1 MSDALDRLSALDP
14 RQRAELERKVRA
26 RQAALTTVARGNDE
40 HESAPL
46 SPGQRR
52 MWFLDRLGPE
62 FPAYT
67 IVAGWR
73 VDGDLDTAALHAAFS
88 AVVERH
94 PMLRTAFRETD
105 GEPRQYVRPFVEDLP
120 LVVEDL
126 SGMASEEWH
135 AATQRVTRQE
145 AQHRF
150 DLARGPLIRLRLL
163 RMSAEEHRLIIS
175 AHHIALDGWS
185 LALVVSDLLR
195 AYGEAVAGRVV
206 TWDPL
211 PATYA
216 DFLQRSGHDDDAHL
230 DYWRRALDGMPQSL
244 ELPTDRSRASRL
256 GFPAARVTFWLD
268 EDLTGAL
275 RDLAGSL
282 RGTLFTV
289 LLAGWQAL
297 LSRYTGSQDVP
308 VGTPISIRPGA
319 DFDGVVG
326 LFLNTLVMRGDLSG
340 DPSFATL
347 VRRTTERAFAGFE
360 HRDFPFER
368 LVDQLAE
375 SRDLAHNPLFQ
386 VMMVLQNTPPAL
398 DAAGGLRL
406 VPLDMAPQTAKFDLN
421 LQMTEVGGRL
431 RCDLDHAA
439 DLFDSGR
446 MSRLVG
452 HYRHLLTHAVAEPGR
467 PVSELPLLTLEEQAL
482 LSAWDR
488 TDERAPYRSLPHR
501 FQDAVRAHPGR
512 PAVCFEGA
520 WLTYGELADRVERL
534 AGRLRMAG
542 VGTDTV
548 VGVCLPRGLD
558 LVVALHAVHAAGG
571 AFLPL
576 EPHYPARRLSFMAS
590 DARVVAVVTLAE
602 HVAVFDGTAVR
613 VLRPDEEPDQ
623 EPAEVPERDHVRA
636 DPPPDALAYVIYTS
650 GSTGVPKGVGVS
662 HQAIANRLDWM
673 QRFFPLGPAD
683 RVLQKT
689 PASFDVSVWELFWPF
704 TAGAALVLAAPE
716 GHRDSG
722 YLVDLMARARVTT
735 VHFVPSMLAAFC
747 EEPHVGDRLGDLR
760 RVFASGEALSADLAA
775 RCLDALPHVEL
786 HNLYGPTEAAVDVT
800 WQPLRGL
807 SPHTAVPIGEPVP
820 GTRIEI
826 LDSAAGRVPLGV
838 PGELCIAG
846 LQLARGYVG
855 RPGLTAERFVPDP
868 YGPPGS
874 RLYRTGDL
882 ARRRS
887 SGAIDFLGRLDHQV
901 KIHGFRIELGEVEAA
916 LAEQPEV
923 RAAAVLAQG
932 DRLIAYLVTAAT
944 VDWAAR
950 LRDRLPA
957 HMIPAHYR
965 RLDRLPVTSN
975 GKLDRAALPH
985 FVAQPPAVPGERPAD
1000 GTEQLIAEIWRAA
1013 LGLAEVG
1020 PDDDFFTVG
1029 GDSIRSLKVISRLRR
1044 AGLEVTLAD
1053 LFRHRTPRQLSREL
1067 SRRPTTA
1074 PHDHPSPPAGAFGL
1088 LSPADAARIAG
1099 QNGEDQ

>member
-14 RQRAELERKVRA
+14 RQRAELERKLHARRA
-26 RQAALTTVARGNDE
+26 ARTAVTDRGGEDD
-40 HESAPL
+40 AVPL

-52 MWFLDRLGPE
+52 MWFLDQLGPD

-73 VDGDLDTAALHAAFS
+73 VDGTLDRTALHTAFR
-88 AVVERH
+88 AVVDRH
-94 PMLRTAFRETD
+94 PMLRTVFAEVD
-105 GEPRQYVRPFVEDLP
+105 GEPRQHVRPSAGDLP
-120 LVVEDL
+120 LMYEDL
-126 SGMASEEWH
+126 SGLASEEWH
-135 AATQRVTRQE
+135 SATQRVARQE
-145 AQHRF
+145 TQHRF
-150 DLARGPLIRLRLL
+150 DLTRGPLIRLRLL
-163 RMSAEEHRLIIS
+163 RMAAEEHRLIIS

-185 LALVVSDLLR
+185 LSLVLSDLLR
-195 AYGEAVAGRVV
+195 AYGEAVAGRAIA
-206 TWDPL
+206 WDPL

-216 DFLQRSGHDDDAHL
+216 DFLKRAAHDDAHL
-230 DYWRRALDGMPQSL
+230 AYWRRVLDGMPQSL
-244 ELPTDRSRASRL
+244 ELPTDRPRSSRL
-256 GFPAARVTFWLD
+256 GFRGRRVTFWLD
-268 EDLTGAL
+268 EDLTSAL
-275 RDLAGSL
+275 RELAASR

-297 LSRYTGSQDVP
+297 LSRYTGSRDIP
-308 VGTPISIRPGA
+308 VGTPISIRPGS

-347 VRRTTERAFAGFE
+347 VRRTTERAFEGFE

-406 VPLDMAPQTAKFDLN
+406 TPLDMIPETAKFDLN
-421 LQMTEVGGRL
+421 LQVTEVGGRL
-431 RCDLDHAA
+431 RCDLDYAA
-439 DLFDSGR
+439 DLFDAER
-446 MSRLVG
+446 TNRLAG
-452 HYRHLLTHAVAEPGR
+452 HYRQLLTHAVDDPDL

-488 TDERAPYRSLPHR
+488 TDDRAAYRSLPR
-501 FQDAVRAHPGR
+501 QFRDAVREHPER
-512 PAVCFEGA
+512 PAICFDSA
-520 WLTYGELADRVERL
+520 WLTYGELAERVNRL
-534 AGRLRMAG
+534 AGRLKQAG

-548 VGVCLPRGLD
+548 VGVCLPRGVD

-571 AFLPL
+571 AYLPL
-576 EPHYPARRLSFMAS
+576 EPHYPAGRLAFMAS
-590 DARVVAVVTLAE
+590 DAQAVAVVTLTE
-602 HVAVFDGTAVR
+602 HAATFGETGAR
-613 VLRPDEEPDQ
+613 VLRLDDEE
-623 EPAEVPERDHVRA
+623 EAVAEQDSTRS

-662 HQAIANRLDWM
+662 HRAISNRLGWM
-673 QRFFPLGPAD
+673 QRFFPIGPGD

-689 PASFDVSVWELFWPF
+689 PASFDVSVWEFFWPF
-704 TAGAALVLAAPE
+704 TAGAALVVAAPD

-722 YLVDLMARARVTT
+722 YLVELMERERITT
-735 VHFVPSMLAAFC
+735 VHFVPSMLDAFC
-747 EEPHVGDRLGDLR
+747 EEPYVGDRLKDLR
-760 RVFASGEALSADLAA
+760 RVFSSGEALSTDLAA

-800 WQPLRGL
+800 WQPVRGL
-807 SPHTAVPIGEPVP
+807 SPRTAVPIGDPVP

-826 LDSAAGRVPLGV
+826 LDAAGARVPLGV

-855 RPGLTAERFVPDP
+855 RPSLTAERFVPDP

-901 KIHGFRIELGEVEAA
+901 KVHGFRIELGEIEAA
-916 LAEQPEV
+916 LADQPEV
-923 RAAAVLAQG
+923 RAAVVLVQ
-932 DRLIAYLVTAAT
+932 DTRLVAYLVTDHA

-957 HMIPAHYR
+957 HMIPADYR
-965 RLDRLPVTSN
+965 QLDRLPVTSN
-975 GKLDRAALPH
+975 GKLDRAALLRTATP
-985 FVAQPPAVPGERPAD
+985 VPAVPGEPPAE
-1000 GTEQLIAEIWRAA
+1000 GTERLIAEIWRDA
-1013 LGLAEVG
+1013 LGLAAVG
-1020 PDDDFFTVG
+1020 ADDDFFAVG
-1029 GDSIRSLKVISRLRR
+1029 GDSIRSLKVVSRLRK

-1053 LFRHRTPRQLSREL
+1053 LFRHRTPREL
-1067 SRRPTTA
+1067 SRHLNPAHPDHSTPPTV
-1074 PHDHPSPPAGAFGL
+1074 AFGL
-1088 LSPADAARIAG
+1088 LNPADAARIAS